1 MQALEPPDSHS
12 VSAAIGWLELGNW
25 REAAAE
31 LEAVAPALC
40 QHPAVLWVRYDIHA
54 AAGHWDLASEVAF
67 TLARSMPDE
76 PGAWTKLAYA
86 TRRKPGGGIPPAKE
100 ILAAARRRFPG
111 EVLIAYNLACSEC
124 QLGNLPEARV
134 WLQEAFQ
141 LGNPALLKQMSL
153 SDPDLAPLRLEIGQ
167 M

>member
-1 MQALEPPDSHS
+1 MQALEPPDSHY

-40 QHPAVLWVRYDIHA
+40 QHPAVLRVGYDIHA
-54 AAGHWDLASEVAF
+54 AAGHWDLASEIAF
-67 TLARSMPDE
+67 TLARNMPDE

-86 TRRKPGGGIPPAKE
+86 TRRKPGGGIPSAKE

-111 EVLIAYNLACSEC
+111 EVLIAYNLACYEC
-124 QLGNLPEARV
+124 QLGNLTEARV
-134 WLQEAFQ
+134 WLHEAFQ
-141 LGNPALLKQMSL
+141 LGNPAQLKQLSL
-153 SDPDLAPLRLEIGQ
+153 SDPDLAPLRQEISQ